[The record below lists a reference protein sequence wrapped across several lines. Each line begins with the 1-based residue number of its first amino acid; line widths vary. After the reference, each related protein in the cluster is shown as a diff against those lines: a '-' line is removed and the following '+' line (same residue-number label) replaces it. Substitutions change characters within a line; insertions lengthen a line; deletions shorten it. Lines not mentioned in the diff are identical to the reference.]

1 MNEQQK
7 TLYVAF
13 MANFVKLLAEEK
25 MPPAHAL
32 QAAMV
37 AASCLCA
44 VIFDLRPRDDTT
56 EVEDFTGPVIQ
67 AAINSFYG
75 VQADRAMLN

>member
-1 MNEQQK
+1 MTDEQK
-7 TLYVAF
+7 TQYVAF
-13 MANFVKLLAEEK
+13 IANFVKLLSEEK
-25 MPPAHAL
+25 MPPAHAQ

-37 AASCLCA
+37 AASCLFA
-44 VIFDLRPRDDTT
+44 VVFGMVPCDDTT
-56 EVEDFTGPVIQ
+56 EVEDFSGPVIR

>member
-1 MNEQQK
+1 MTDEQK

-13 MANFVKLLAEEK
+13 IANFVKLLAEEK
-25 MPPAHAL
+25 MPPAHAQ

-37 AASCLCA
+37 ASSCLLA
-44 VIFDLRPRDDTT
+44 VVFALVPLDDTV
-56 EVEDFTGPVIQ
+56 VEDFAGPVIN

-75 VQADRAMLN
+75 AQQADRAMLN

>member
-1 MNEQQK
+1 LNEQQK

-13 MANFVKLLAEEK
+13 MANFIKLLAEEK
-25 MPPAHAL
+25 MSPAHAL

-37 AASCLCA
+37 ASSCLLA
-44 VIFDLRPRDDTT
+44 VVFDLVPRDDTV
-56 EVEDFTGPVIQ
+56 VEDFAGPVIQ

-75 VQADRAMLN
+75 VQQADRAILN

>member
-1 MNEQQK
+1 MTDEQK
-7 TLYVAF
+7 TQYVAF
-13 MANFVKLLAEEK
+13 IANFIKLLAQEK

-32 QAAMV
+32 QAAMA
-37 AASCLCA
+37 AASCLFAA
-44 VIFDLRPRDDTT
+44 VFDLMPHDDT
-56 EVEDFTGPVIQ
+56 EIEDFSGPVIR